1 MSTTELL
8 RVAETLRIVRS
19 VKEWRS
25 KSAQVETSLNLLF
38 DMLSPNKYLEEKL
51 AIKPVTKQMLGNV
64 MTLKKAKDKS
74 FYNEVKSTYYDQSDK
89 AWYVES
95 WLTDDEEEEGRT
107 VAKIHDNGDVEYT
120 AKDAQQLK
128 LDMNDLYIQ
137 YVINQKLREMKSV

>member
-1 MSTTELL
+1 M
-8 RVAETLRIVRS
+8 RI
-19 VKEWRS
+19 
-25 KSAQVETSLNLLF
+25 L
-38 DMLSPNKYLEEKL
+38 DYNKYLEEKL
-51 AIKPVTKQMLGNV
+51 AIKPVTKQMLGNI

-95 WLTDDEEEEGRT
+95 WLTDDEDEEGRT